1 MNVITIDIP
10 ALRERGE
17 DILSLV
23 THFADRQA
31 QAEGCHPIQFD
42 TETREILH
50 AHQWRGNVRELK
62 NLIER
67 LTILY
72 PGKTISA
79 DLLPGEFHHQDDIHQ
94 TNEINRSTSPP
105 HPQLQDRLDV
115 TERHIVQDALEQAD
129 GHKGRAAEILGISR
143 HALKR
148 RLQRLGLQ

>member
-1 MNVITIDIP
+1 M
-10 ALRERGE
+10 
-17 DILSLV
+17 
-23 THFADRQA
+23 
-31 QAEGCHPIQFD
+31 
-42 TETREILH
+42 
-50 AHQWRGNVRELK
+50 RELK

-79 DLLPGEFHHQDDIHQ
+79 DVLPGEFHHQGDSSAMNAE
-94 TNEINRSTSPP
+94 TASEAATT
-105 HPQLQDRLDV
+105 PQLQDRLDV